1 MIKKS
6 EMKKYRIP
14 GYIILLF
21 VIIGFNFDLINATVQ
36 HGYPKVD
43 YTKYLNRRY
52 KKEKRFKTKYIIIHT
67 SEAGKSSTLRTLSK
81 GKKVGNHRTNGGH
94 ANYAIAR
101 DGYVYRILDHRYR
114 ADHTGLSM
122 WNGLSDLS
130 SYSVGIELVGYHYGN
145 ITTLQ
150 YRSLSY
156 LLKELKKI
164 YSLKDKDILTHCQV
178 SYGRPNFWF
187 HSNHRGRKRC
197 ALNFEPVKAG
207 LRDWW
212 EYDPDVRARRLTA
225 DFQISRIFYGK
236 KHLLAR
242 NSSIPVSAENGEP
255 VRKSVA
261 VLSSIKI
268 SNILS
273 KENTAWNIAGED
285 YNKPDTSYILPGGDT
300 LRGDE
305 LGKKIGWENIPAG
318 TRVLLNHPEKKEKKS
333 GPLLE
338 ITETYTAWS
347 YAGSDYNKDSTF
359 YFFPE
364 GKFISGNKLR
374 DWDSFPNG
382 VKMLLGY
389 ETPKRLKPVRGKTAW
404 GYAGRRFNK
413 SETVYYIPG
422 KGVVTGDKMEDFS
435 NLPGGSM
442 IFLKKEE

>member
-1 MIKKS
+1 
-6 EMKKYRIP
+6 MKKKNRFRA
-14 GYIILLF
+14 IILTISLLF
-21 VIIGFNFDLINATVQ
+21 VSISFDSIISGSGVKSK
-36 HGYPKVD
+36 YPFID
-43 YTKYLNRRY
+43 YRKYLNKNF
-52 KKEKRFKTKYIIIHT
+52 KKIERKSTKFIIVHT

-156 LLKELKKI
+156 LLRELKKI

-225 DFQISRIFYGK
+225 DFQISKIFYEK
-236 KHLLAR
+236 KSLLAR
-242 NSSIPVSAENGEP
+242 KMNLLKRGNSTASPGISVATVSSIN
-255 VRKSVA
+255 
-261 VLSSIKI
+261 I
-268 SNILS
+268 SNIIS
-273 KENTAWNIAGED
+273 HENTAWNIAGED
-285 YNKPDTSYILPGGDT
+285 YDKPETSYILPGGT
-300 LRGDE
+300 VVRGDK
-305 LGKKIGWENIPAG
+305 LGKAVGWDKIPKG
-318 TRVLLNHPEKKEKKS
+318 TKVLLNHPETVEKKE
-333 GPLLE
+333 GPLLS

-347 YAGSDYNKDSTF
+347 YAGKDYRKKSTF
-359 YFFPE
+359 YFFPK
-364 GKFISGNKLR
+364 GKYLSGDKLT
-374 DWDSFPNG
+374 DWDSFPVG
-382 VKMLLGY
+382 VKMLIGY
-389 ETPKRLKPVRGKTAW
+389 RGPFKIKSLIGKTPW
-404 GYAGRRFNK
+404 GYAGRSHNK
-413 SETVYYIPG
+413 KETIYFIPG
-422 KGVVTGDKMEDFS
+422 EGVFTGDKMKSFND
-435 NLPGGSM
+435 LPKGSL
-442 IFLKKEE
+442 IFIK